1 MATNNAVNTSLS
13 GQTGTGSFVGSTSP
27 TLVTPA
33 LGTPASGLLTNC
45 TGLPISTGVSGLGT
59 GVATFLALTPTDSS
73 SIVVSSAG
81 VVSYAAMT
89 NGQLIIG
96 NTGGTPTAATLTA
109 GTNISIVNAGASIT
123 IATTGSA
130 AFSWTVVTGTTQ
142 AMAINSGYISNNS
155 GLVTLTLPSTAA
167 VGSIIQMQGLGAG
180 GWQIAQNASQLIHI
194 GSAVTTTGTG
204 GYLASSN
211 QYDSLTLLCVV
222 ANTTWTVLGGPQG
235 NITYN

>member
-1 MATNNAVNTSLS
+1 MATNNSVNTSLS
-13 GQTGTGSFVGSTSP
+13 GQTGAGNFVGSTSP
-27 TLVTPA
+27 TLVTPL
-33 LGTPASGLLTNC
+33 LGTPTSGTLTNC

-59 GVATFLALTPTDSS
+59 GIEAFLAANTTASASLVTNSS
-73 SIVVSSAG
+73 G
-81 VVSYAAMT
+81 VIAWAAMT

-96 NTGGTPTAATLTA
+96 NTSGTPTAATLTA
-109 GTNISIVNAGASIT
+109 GSGISITNGTGSIT
-123 IATTGSA
+123 IATTDVA
-130 AFSWTVVTGTTQ
+130 NNWTVVTGTTQ
-142 AMAINSGYISNNS
+142 AMAVNSGYISNNA

-194 GSAVTTTGTG
+194 GSSVTTTGTG
-204 GYLASSN
+204 GYLASTN

>member
-1 MATNNAVNTSLS
+1 MATNNAVDTSLS
-13 GQTGTGSFVGSTSP
+13 GQTGTGTFVGATSP

-33 LGTPASGLLTNC
+33 LGTPSSGTLTSC

-73 SIVVSSAG
+73 TPVVSSSG

-109 GTNISIVNAGASIT
+109 GSGISIANAGASIT
-123 IATTGSA
+123 ISTTDVAS
-130 AFSWTVVTGTTQ
+130 SWTVVTTTSQ
-142 AMAINSGYISNNS
+142 SMAVNSGYISNNAS
-155 GLVTLTLPSTAA
+155 LVTLTLPSTAA
-167 VGSIIQMQGLGAG
+167 VGSIIQVQGLGAG
-180 GWQIAQNASQLIHI
+180 GWQIAQNSSQLIHI
-194 GSAVTTTGTG
+194 GSQVTTTGTS
-204 GYLASSN
+204 GYLQSNN

>member
-13 GQTGTGSFVGSTSP
+13 GQTGTGNFVGATSP
-27 TLVTPA
+27 SLITPA
-33 LGTPASGLLTNC
+33 LGTPSSGTLTSC

-59 GVATFLALTPTDSS
+59 GVATFLALTPTNSS
-73 SIVVSSAG
+73 SIVVSSSG

-109 GTNISIVNAGASIT
+109 GSGITITNGGGTIT
-123 IATTGSA
+123 IASSSGTST
-130 AFSWTVVTGTTQ
+130 WTVVTGTSQ
-142 AMAINSGYISNNS
+142 AMAVDSGYISNNA

-167 VGSIIQMQGLGAG
+167 VGSVIQVQGLGAG

-194 GSAVTTTGTG
+194 GSQVTTTGTG
-204 GYLASSN
+204 GYLASTN
-211 QYDSLTLLCVV
+211 QYDSITILCVV
-222 ANTTWTVLGGPQG
+222 ANTTWTVLGGAQG

>member
-1 MATNNAVNTSLS
+1 MATNNSVNTSLS
-13 GQTGTGSFVGSTSP
+13 GQTGTGNFVGATSP
-27 TLVTPA
+27 TLITPA

-45 TGLPISTGVSGLGT
+45 TGLPISTGVAGLGT
-59 GVATFLALTPTDSS
+59 GVATFLALTPTDSA
-73 SIVVSSAG
+73 SIVTSSSG

-109 GTNISIVNAGASIT
+109 GSGIAIANAGGSIT
-123 IATTGSA
+123 ISTTDVA
-130 AFSWTVVTGTTQ
+130 NNWTVVTGTTQ
-142 AMAINSGYISNNS
+142 AMAVNSGYISNNA
-155 GLVTLTLPSTAA
+155 GLVTLTLPATAA

-180 GWQIAQNASQLIHI
+180 GWQIAQNALQVIHI
-194 GSAVTTTGTG
+194 GSAVTTIGIT
-204 GYLASSN
+204 GYLASTN

-222 ANTTWTVLGGPQG
+222 ANTTWTVLGGAQG

>member
-13 GQTGTGSFVGSTSP
+13 GQTGTGNFVGATSP
-27 TLVTPA
+27 SLITPA
-33 LGTPASGLLTNC
+33 LGTPSSGTLTSC

-59 GVATFLALTPTDSS
+59 GVATFLALTPTNSS
-73 SIVVSSAG
+73 SIVVSSSG

-109 GTNISIVNAGASIT
+109 GSGITITNGGGTIT
-123 IATTGSA
+123 IASSSGTST
-130 AFSWTVVTGTTQ
+130 WTVVTGTSQ
-142 AMAINSGYISNNS
+142 AMAVDSGYISNNA
-155 GLVTLTLPSTAA
+155 GLVTLTLPTTAA
-167 VGSIIQMQGLGAG
+167 VGSTIQVQGLGAG

-194 GSAVTTTGTG
+194 GSQVTTTGVSG
-204 GYLASSN
+204 FLASTN
-211 QYDSLTLLCVV
+211 QYDSITILCVV
-222 ANTTWTVLGGPQG
+222 ANTTWTVLGGAQG

>member
-13 GQTGTGSFVGSTSP
+13 GQTGTGTFVGSTSP

-33 LGTPASGLLTNC
+33 LGTPASGVLTNC

-73 SIVVSSAG
+73 SIVVSSSG

-109 GTNISIVNAGASIT
+109 GAGISIGNAGGAIT
-123 IATTGSA
+123 ISTIDVAN
-130 AFSWTVVTGTTQ
+130 SWTVVTGTTQ
-142 AMAINSGYISNNS
+142 AMAVNSGYISNNA

-180 GWQIAQNASQLIHI
+180 GWQIAQNSSQLIHI
-194 GSAVTTTGTG
+194 GSQVTTTGVSG
-204 GYLASSN
+204 FLASTN

-222 ANTTWTVLGGPQG
+222 ANTTWTVLGGAQG

>member
-13 GQTGTGSFVGSTSP
+13 GQTGTGTFVGSTSP

-33 LGTPASGLLTNC
+33 LGTPASGVLTNC

-73 SIVVSSAG
+73 SIVVSSSG

-109 GTNISIVNAGASIT
+109 GSGISIANAGGSIT
-123 IATTGSA
+123 ISSSSGTT
-130 AFSWTVVTGTTQ
+130 SWTVVTGTTQ
-142 AMAINSGYISNNS
+142 AMAVNSGYISNNA

-180 GWQIAQNASQLIHI
+180 GWQIAQNSSQLIHI
-194 GSAVTTTGTG
+194 GSQVTTTGVSG
-204 GYLASSN
+204 FLASTN

-222 ANTTWTVLGGPQG
+222 ANTTFTVLGGPQG

>member
-59 GVATFLALTPTDSS
+59 GVATFLALTPTNSS
-73 SIVVSSAG
+73 SIVVSSTG

-109 GTNISIVNAGASIT
+109 GSGISIVNAGGSIT
-123 IATTGSA
+123 ISSSSGA
-130 AFSWTVVTGTTQ
+130 ASWTVVSGTTQ
-142 AMAINSGYISNNS
+142 AMVINAGYISNNA
-155 GLVTLTLPSTAA
+155 GLVTLTLPATAA

-194 GSAVTTTGTG
+194 GSSVTTTGTSG
-204 GYLASSN
+204 FLASTN
-211 QYDSLTLLCVV
+211 QYDSLTLVCVI
-222 ANTTWTVLGGPQG
+222 ANTTWAVLGGPQG
-235 NITYN
+235 NITFN

>member
-1 MATNNAVNTSLS
+1 MATNNSVNTSLS
-13 GQTGTGSFVGSTSP
+13 GQTGTGNFVGATSP

-33 LGTPASGLLTNC
+33 LGTPSSGTLTSC

-59 GVATFLALTPTDSS
+59 GVATFLALNPTNSS

-109 GTNISIVNAGASIT
+109 GTGIAISNGGGTIT
-123 IATTGSA
+123 ISA
-130 AFSWTVVTGTTQ
+130 SSGTSSWTVVTGTSQ
-142 AMAINSGYISNNS
+142 AMAVDSGYISNNA
-155 GLVTLTLPSTAA
+155 GLVTLTLPTTAA
-167 VGSIIQMQGLGAG
+167 VGATIQVQGLGAG

-194 GSAVTTTGTG
+194 GSSVTTTGATG
-204 GYLASSN
+204 FLASSN
-211 QYDSLTLLCVV
+211 QYDSITVLCVV

-235 NITYN
+235 NITFN

>member
-1 MATNNAVNTSLS
+1 MATNNSVNTSLS
-13 GQTGTGSFVGSTSP
+13 GQTGTGNFVGSTSP

-33 LGTPASGLLTNC
+33 LGTPASGTLTNC

-59 GVATFLALTPTDSS
+59 GVATFLALNPTNSS

-109 GTNISIVNAGASIT
+109 GSGIAIANSTGSIT
-123 IATTGSA
+123 ISTTDVA
-130 AFSWTVVTGTTQ
+130 ASWTVVTGTS
-142 AMAINSGYISNNS
+142 ASMVVNAGYISNNA
-155 GLVTLTLPSTAA
+155 GLVTLTLPATAA
-167 VGSIIQMQGLGAG
+167 VGSIIQVQGLGAG

-204 GYLASSN
+204 GYLASTN
-211 QYDSLTLLCVV
+211 AFDSITLLCVV
-222 ANTTWTVLGGPQG
+222 ANTTFTVLGGPQG

>member
-1 MATNNAVNTSLS
+1 MATNNSVNTSLS
-13 GQTGTGSFVGSTSP
+13 GQTGTGNFVGSTSP

-33 LGTPASGLLTNC
+33 LGTPASGTLTNC

-59 GVATFLALTPTDSS
+59 GVATFLALNPTNSS

-96 NTGGTPTAATLTA
+96 NTAGTPTAATLTA
-109 GTNISIVNAGASIT
+109 GAGISIANSTGSIT
-123 IATTGSA
+123 ITATGVA
-130 AFSWTVVTGTTQ
+130 NSWTVVTGTTQ
-142 AMAINSGYISNNS
+142 AMAINSGYISNNA
-155 GLVTLTLPSTAA
+155 GLVTLTLPTTAA
-167 VGSIIQMQGLGAG
+167 VGSIIDMQGLGAG

-204 GYLASSN
+204 GYLASTN
-211 QYDSLTLLCVV
+211 AFDSLSLLCVV

>member
-1 MATNNAVNTSLS
+1 MATNNSVNTSLS

-33 LGTPASGLLTNC
+33 LGTPASGTLTNC

-73 SIVVSSAG
+73 SLVVSSAG

-89 NGQLIIG
+89 DGQLIIG
-96 NTGGTPTAATLTA
+96 TTGGTPTAATLTA
-109 GTNISIVNAGASIT
+109 GAGISIGNAGGAIT
-123 IATTGSA
+123 ISATDIA
-130 AFSWTVVTGTTQ
+130 ASWTVVT
-142 AMAINSGYISNNS
+142 ASSASMAINSGYISNNA
-155 GLVTLTLPSTAA
+155 GLCTLTMPAVAA
-167 VGSIIQMQGLGAG
+167 VGSIVQVQGLGAG
-180 GWQIAQNASQLIHI
+180 GWQIAQNALQVINL
-194 GSAVTTTGTG
+194 GSATTTIGIT
-204 GYLASSN
+204 GYLASTN
-211 QYDSLTLLCVV
+211 QYDSITLLCVV

>member
-1 MATNNAVNTSLS
+1 M
-13 GQTGTGSFVGSTSP
+13 
-27 TLVTPA
+27 
-33 LGTPASGLLTNC
+33 
-45 TGLPISTGVSGLGT
+45 
-59 GVATFLALTPTDSS
+59 SS
-73 SIVVSSAG
+73 SG

-109 GTNISIVNAGASIT
+109 GSGISIANAGGSIT
-123 IATTGSA
+123 ISSSSGTT
-130 AFSWTVVTGTTQ
+130 SWTVVTGTTQ
-142 AMAINSGYISNNS
+142 AMAVNSGYVSNNA
-155 GLVTLTLPSTAA
+155 GLVTLTLPTTAA

-194 GSAVTTTGTG
+194 GSSVTTTGTG

-235 NITYN
+235 NITFN

>member
-1 MATNNAVNTSLS
+1 MATNNSVNTSLS
-13 GQTGTGSFVGSTSP
+13 GQTGTGNFVGSTSP

-33 LGTPASGLLTNC
+33 LGTPASGVLTNC

-59 GVATFLALTPTDSS
+59 GVATFLALTPTNSS

-109 GTNISIVNAGASIT
+109 GTGISIANAGGSIT
-123 IATTGSA
+123 ISSSSGAT
-130 AFSWTVVTGTTQ
+130 SWTVVTGTSQ
-142 AMAINSGYISNNS
+142 AMVVDSGYISNNA
-155 GLVTLTLPSTAA
+155 GLVTLTLPPTAA
-167 VGSIIQMQGLGAG
+167 VGSIIQVQGLGAG
-180 GWQIAQNASQLIHI
+180 GWQIAQNALQVINI
-194 GSAVTTTGTG
+194 GSAVTTIGITGF
-204 GYLASSN
+204 LASTN

>member
-13 GQTGTGSFVGSTSP
+13 GQTGTGNFVGATSP
-27 TLVTPA
+27 SLITPA
-33 LGTPASGLLTNC
+33 LGTPSSGTLTSC

-59 GVATFLALTPTDSS
+59 GVATFLALTPTNSS
-73 SIVVSSAG
+73 SIVVSSSG

-109 GTNISIVNAGASIT
+109 GSGITITNGGGTIT
-123 IATTGSA
+123 IASSSGTST
-130 AFSWTVVTGTTQ
+130 WTVVTGTSQ
-142 AMAINSGYISNNS
+142 AMAVDSGYISNNA

-167 VGSIIQMQGLGAG
+167 VGSVIQVQGLGAG

-194 GSAVTTTGTG
+194 GSQVTTTGVSG
-204 GYLASSN
+204 FLASTN
-211 QYDSLTLLCVV
+211 QYDSITILCVV
-222 ANTTWTVLGGPQG
+222 ANTTWTVLGGAQG

>member
-13 GQTGTGSFVGSTSP
+13 GQTGTGTFVGSTSP

-33 LGTPASGLLTNC
+33 LGTPASGVLTNC

-73 SIVVSSAG
+73 SIVVSSSG

-109 GTNISIVNAGASIT
+109 GSGISIANAGGSIT
-123 IATTGSA
+123 ISSSSGTT
-130 AFSWTVVTGTTQ
+130 SWTVVTGTTQ
-142 AMAINSGYISNNS
+142 AMSVNSGYISNNA

-180 GWQIAQNASQLIHI
+180 GWQIAQNSSQLIHI
-194 GSAVTTTGTG
+194 GSQVTTTGVSG
-204 GYLASSN
+204 FLASTN

-222 ANTTWTVLGGPQG
+222 ANTTFTVLGGPQG

>member
-13 GQTGTGSFVGSTSP
+13 GQTGTGNFVGSTSP

-33 LGTPASGLLTNC
+33 LGTPASGILTNC
-45 TGLPISTGVSGLGT
+45 TGLPINTGVSGLGT

-73 SIVVSSAG
+73 SIVVSSSG

-109 GTNISIVNAGASIT
+109 GSGITITNGGGSIT
-123 IATTGSA
+123 IASSSGTS
-130 AFSWTVVTGTTQ
+130 SWTVVTGTSQ
-142 AMAINSGYISNNS
+142 AMAVDSGYISNNA
-155 GLVTLTLPSTAA
+155 GLVTLTLPATAA
-167 VGSIIQMQGLGAG
+167 VGSTIQVQGLGAG

-194 GSAVTTTGTG
+194 GSQVTTTGTG
-204 GYLASSN
+204 GYLASTN

-222 ANTTWTVLGGPQG
+222 ANTTWTVLGGAQG

>member
-1 MATNNAVNTSLS
+1 MATNNSVNTSLS
-13 GQTGTGSFVGSTSP
+13 GQTGTGNFVGSTSP

-33 LGTPASGLLTNC
+33 LGTPASGVLTNC

-109 GTNISIVNAGASIT
+109 GSGITITNGGGSIT
-123 IATTGSA
+123 IASSSGTS
-130 AFSWTVVTGTTQ
+130 SWTVVTGTSQ
-142 AMAINSGYISNNS
+142 AMSVDSGYISNNA
-155 GLVTLTLPSTAA
+155 GLVTLTLPLTAG
-167 VGSIIQMQGLGAG
+167 VGSTIQVQGLGAG
-180 GWQIAQNASQLIHI
+180 GWQIAQNALQVIHI
-194 GSAVTTTGTG
+194 GSAVTTIGITGF
-204 GYLASSN
+204 LASTN

>member
-1 MATNNAVNTSLS
+1 MATNNSVNTSLS
-13 GQTGTGSFVGSTSP
+13 GQTGTGNFVGSTSP

-33 LGTPASGLLTNC
+33 LGTPASGVLTNC

-59 GVATFLALTPTDSS
+59 GVATFLALTPTNSS

-109 GTNISIVNAGASIT
+109 GTGISIANAGGSIT
-123 IATTGSA
+123 ISSSSGAT
-130 AFSWTVVTGTTQ
+130 SWTVVTGTSQ
-142 AMAINSGYISNNS
+142 AMVVDAGYISNNA
-155 GLVTLTLPSTAA
+155 GLVTLTLPATAA
-167 VGSIIQMQGLGAG
+167 VGSIIQVQGLGAG
-180 GWQIAQNASQLIHI
+180 GWQIAQNALQVIHI
-194 GSAVTTTGTG
+194 GSAVTTIGITGF
-204 GYLASSN
+204 LASTN

>member
-13 GQTGTGSFVGSTSP
+13 GQTGTGNFVGATSP
-27 TLVTPA
+27 SLITPA
-33 LGTPASGLLTNC
+33 LGTPSSGTLTSC

-59 GVATFLALTPTDSS
+59 GVATFLALTPTNSS
-73 SIVVSSAG
+73 SIVVSSSG

-96 NTGGTPTAATLTA
+96 NAGGTPTAATLTA
-109 GTNISIVNAGASIT
+109 GSGITITNGGGTIT
-123 IATTGSA
+123 IASSSGTST
-130 AFSWTVVTGTTQ
+130 WTVVTGTSQ
-142 AMAINSGYISNNS
+142 AMAVDSGYISNNA

-167 VGSIIQMQGLGAG
+167 VGSVIQVQGLGAG

-194 GSAVTTTGTG
+194 GSQVTTTGTG
-204 GYLASSN
+204 GYLASTN
-211 QYDSLTLLCVV
+211 QYDSITILCVV
-222 ANTTWTVLGGPQG
+222 ANTTWTVLGGAQG

>member
-13 GQTGTGSFVGSTSP
+13 GQTGTGTFVGSTSP

-33 LGTPASGLLTNC
+33 LGTPASGVLTNC

-73 SIVVSSAG
+73 SIVVSSSG

-109 GTNISIVNAGASIT
+109 GSGISIANAGGSIT
-123 IATTGSA
+123 ISSSSGTT
-130 AFSWTVVTGTTQ
+130 SWTVVTGTTQ
-142 AMAINSGYISNNS
+142 AMAVNSGYVSNNA
-155 GLVTLTLPSTAA
+155 GLVTLTLPTTAA

-194 GSAVTTTGTG
+194 GSSVTTTGTG

-235 NITYN
+235 NITFN

>member
-1 MATNNAVNTSLS
+1 MATNNSVNTSLS

-33 LGTPASGLLTNC
+33 LGTPASGVLTNC

-59 GVATFLALTPTDSS
+59 GVATFLALTPTNSS
-73 SIVVSSAG
+73 TIVVSSSG

-109 GTNISIVNAGASIT
+109 GSGITITNGGGSIT
-123 IATTGSA
+123 IASSSGTSN
-130 AFSWTVVTGTTQ
+130 WTVVTGTSQ
-142 AMAINSGYISNNS
+142 AMSVDSGYISNNA

-167 VGSIIQMQGLGAG
+167 VGSTIQVQGLGAG

-194 GSAVTTTGTG
+194 GSQVTTTGVSG
-204 GYLASSN
+204 FLASTN
-211 QYDSLTLLCVV
+211 QYDSITILCVV
-222 ANTTWTVLGGPQG
+222 ANTTWTVLGGAQG

>member
-13 GQTGTGSFVGSTSP
+13 GQTGTGNFVGATSP
-27 TLVTPA
+27 SLITPA
-33 LGTPASGLLTNC
+33 LGTPASGVLTNC

-59 GVATFLALTPTDSS
+59 GVATFLALTPTNSS

-109 GTNISIVNAGASIT
+109 GSGITITNGGGTIT
-123 IATTGSA
+123 IASSSGAST
-130 AFSWTVVTGTTQ
+130 WTVVTGTSQ
-142 AMAINSGYISNNS
+142 AMAIDSGYISNNA
-155 GLVTLTLPSTAA
+155 GLVTLTLPATAV
-167 VGSIIQMQGLGAG
+167 VGSIIQVQGLGAG

-194 GSAVTTTGTG
+194 GSQVTTTGVSG
-204 GYLASSN
+204 FLASTN
-211 QYDSLTLLCVV
+211 QYDSLTIVCVV
-222 ANTTWTVLGGPQG
+222 ANTTWCVLGGAQG

>member
-1 MATNNAVNTSLS
+1 MATNNSVNTSLS
-13 GQTGTGSFVGSTSP
+13 GQTGTGNFVGSTSP

-33 LGTPASGLLTNC
+33 LGTPASGTLTNC
-45 TGLPISTGVSGLGT
+45 IGLPISTGVSGLGT

-96 NTGGTPTAATLTA
+96 NTSGTPTAATLTA
-109 GTNISIVNAGASIT
+109 GAGISIGNAGGSIT
-123 IATTGSA
+123 ISTTDVA
-130 AFSWTVVTGTTQ
+130 NSWTVVTGTTQ
-142 AMAINSGYISNNS
+142 AMAVNSGYISNNA

-180 GWQIAQNASQLIHI
+180 GWQIAQNASQLVHI
-194 GSAVTTTGTG
+194 GSAVTTTGISG
-204 GYLASSN
+204 FLASSN

-222 ANTTWTVLGGPQG
+222 ANTTFTVLGGPQG

>member
-13 GQTGTGSFVGSTSP
+13 GQTGTGNFVGSSSP

-33 LGTPASGLLTNC
+33 LGTPASGTLTNC

-73 SIVVSSAG
+73 TIVVSSSG

-109 GTNISIVNAGASIT
+109 GSGISIANAGGSIT
-123 IATTGSA
+123 ISTTDVAS
-130 AFSWTVVTGTTQ
+130 SWTVVTGTSQ
-142 AMAINSGYISNNS
+142 AMAVNSGYISNNA

-167 VGSIIQMQGLGAG
+167 VGSIIQVQGLGAG

-194 GSAVTTTGTG
+194 GSQVTTTGTS
-204 GYLASSN
+204 GYLASTN

-222 ANTTWTVLGGPQG
+222 ANTTWTVLGGAQG